1 MYTSLNMSNLR
12 TVLNSIFFEGTD
24 NLKYIVPLQGN
35 WYTPT
40 LEEAD
45 STWIGYSI
53 DTISTNTSIVPQEG
67 GKYYTRSCKARIHL
81 TFIGTS
87 AEDFVHTMLFWSM
100 RQDIDK
106 LLDDNYK
113 GKINYEEFKIYTSLY
128 MQEGKNS
135 QLCWNVDLEMSYN
148 EVYIISDQNITLFN
162 NIVLLGTL
170 INKDN

>member
-40 LEEAD
+40 LEKAD

-106 LLDDNYK
+106 LLDDSYK
-113 GKINYEEFKIYTSLY
+113 GKINYEELKIYTSLY

-135 QLCWNVDLEMSYN
+135 QLCWNTDLEISYN